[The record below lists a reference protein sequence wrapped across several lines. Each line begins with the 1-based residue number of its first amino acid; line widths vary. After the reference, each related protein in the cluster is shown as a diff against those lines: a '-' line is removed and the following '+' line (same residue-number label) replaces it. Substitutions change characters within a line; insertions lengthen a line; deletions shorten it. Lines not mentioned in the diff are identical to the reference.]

1 MNLIASIVRR
11 PYMVA
16 VAVLLVSL
24 FSWLALQ
31 KIPVQLKPTVDKPI
45 ITITTS
51 YRGAS
56 AGEVEEA
63 VTREL
68 EEVLQRVQGVVEMA
82 SESTEGLSTITLE
95 FAYGTDTKLSAID
108 VVNQLSRVPALP
120 IEADEP
126 AIQIGGREEENA
138 VMWLAVRTHYDANK
152 ARRIVEES
160 VRSRIE
166 RVDGVSGLFLVGGS
180 EREIQVRL
188 DPERLVA
195 HGVSMQQVLDAVRGG
210 NENRRA
216 GNIESSGKQISVRTT
231 ARAADASQLG
241 TIVVKRTEGGV
252 VRVQDVAEC
261 VDAYR
266 ELDGFVD
273 IDGQPGVAMGVQRKT
288 GANVVDLTR
297 GVEAAMEEINTSMRE
312 RGIDLALEP
321 VYKETRYIE
330 DALSFV
336 KGNLIV
342 GSILAIAVLLAF
354 LRSARSVLV
363 VALSIPISLVAVFLV
378 LYAFGRTLNV
388 ISLAGLAFASGM
400 VVDNA
405 IVVLENVYRHM
416 QRGKAALEACV
427 DGASEVWGG
436 VLASTLTTVAV
447 FVPILVA
454 QDEASLLFVELA
466 LAISAAVGL
475 SLVVSISVVP
485 VLVALFFRN
494 APPPAADS
502 SDDTGTGVFGRA
514 YARFCQWVARPDPTT
529 RPAKIG
535 WIALVIAG
543 CALSYKL
550 VPPAEY
556 LPAGNQNLIFF
567 FAAPIPG
574 TAPETVRDN
583 FKPLRDWAMAQPE
596 TGSMFAVTGAAFNG
610 GGVVLKPEHAQPDS
624 LAAFH
629 QRMYGPAMTLAGF
642 QFVVPV
648 RASLFNDS
656 GKQFEVE
663 LSGPDFDT
671 LGSASQQ
678 LQGAL
683 QGIPGVQFVRS
694 SLVVGKPEARIIVDP
709 TRVREAGLDTAAVA
723 TVVETTIAGRRVS
736 ALVDGGREVDVNVL
750 VPSARLD
757 TLDDLDR
764 LRFVA
769 PDGRVVALSAVA
781 RVERTAGPVSIRRLE
796 RERNVL
802 LTVNIAPD
810 APLEEVIARVQADVF
825 PRFAQQLGSSYTL
838 SIGGAGDELANT
850 LSSIGSGFLLSIV
863 IVYLLLVTLFSS
875 WMQPLIILLTIP
887 LSVAGGLV
895 GIHFAHAWSGGQASF
910 DVIGMLGFIILAG
923 IVVNNA
929 ILILHQRNNFVAEG
943 LDAASALEQA
953 SRSRLRPILMTVITT
968 VAGMLPLAIGGGA
981 GAELYQGLGA
991 IITGGLVVSTLI
1003 TLFLVPMVV
1012 SLLPD
1017 VKTT

>member
-1 MNLIASIVRR
+1 
-11 PYMVA
+11 
-16 VAVLLVSL
+16 
-24 FSWLALQ
+24 
-31 KIPVQLKPTVDKPI
+31 
-45 ITITTS
+45 
-51 YRGAS
+51 
-56 AGEVEEA
+56 
-63 VTREL
+63 
-68 EEVLQRVQGVVEMA
+68 
-82 SESTEGLSTITLE
+82 
-95 FAYGTDTKLSAID
+95 
-108 VVNQLSRVPALP
+108 
-120 IEADEP
+120 
-126 AIQIGGREEENA
+126 
-138 VMWLAVRTHYDANK
+138 
-152 ARRIVEES
+152 
-160 VRSRIE
+160 
-166 RVDGVSGLFLVGGS
+166 
-180 EREIQVRL
+180 
-188 DPERLVA
+188 
-195 HGVSMQQVLDAVRGG
+195 
-210 NENRRA
+210 
-216 GNIESSGKQISVRTT
+216 
-231 ARAADASQLG
+231 
-241 TIVVKRTEGGV
+241 
-252 VRVQDVAEC
+252 
-261 VDAYR
+261 
-266 ELDGFVD
+266 
-273 IDGQPGVAMGVQRKT
+273 
-288 GANVVDLTR
+288 
-297 GVEAAMEEINTSMRE
+297 
-312 RGIDLALEP
+312 
-321 VYKETRYIE
+321 
-330 DALSFV
+330 
-336 KGNLIV
+336 
-342 GSILAIAVLLAF
+342 
-354 LRSARSVLV
+354 
-363 VALSIPISLVAVFLV
+363 
-378 LYAFGRTLNV
+378 
-388 ISLAGLAFASGM
+388 
-400 VVDNA
+400 
-405 IVVLENVYRHM
+405 
-416 QRGKAALEACV
+416 
-427 DGASEVWGG
+427 
-436 VLASTLTTVAV
+436 
-447 FVPILVA
+447 
-454 QDEASLLFVELA
+454 
-466 LAISAAVGL
+466 
-475 SLVVSISVVP
+475 
-485 VLVALFFRN
+485 
-494 APPPAADS
+494 
-502 SDDTGTGVFGRA
+502 
-514 YARFCQWVARPDPTT
+514 
-529 RPAKIG
+529 
-535 WIALVIAG
+535 
-543 CALSYKL
+543 
-550 VPPAEY
+550 
-556 LPAGNQNLIFF
+556 
-567 FAAPIPG
+567 
-574 TAPETVRDN
+574 
-583 FKPLRDWAMAQPE
+583 
-596 TGSMFAVTGAAFNG
+596 
-610 GGVVLKPEHAQPDS
+610 
-624 LAAFH
+624 
-629 QRMYGPAMTLAGF
+629 MYGPAMTLAGF

-895 GIHFAHAWSGGQASF
+895 GIHLAHAWSGGQASF